1 MERWI
6 EHFDELLNCDPPE
19 NPMEDTIT
27 QTPVIQSISTDPVSL
42 EEVRLGIV
50 SLRDRKAGG
59 SDNIVAELLKAD
71 LETSSRKLHGI
82 ITIIWE
88 EEVVPDEWLQSLIV
102 KLPKKGDL
110 GDCNNWRGITLL
122 VIASKVLGK
131 IIFRRMKEGAGIQLR
146 PEQAG
151 FMERQN
157 TTEQIFIL
165 RNTIEQACEWQ
176 SPLLVI
182 FIDFEKAFDW
192 LHRNSL
198 WVIMRAYGI
207 PEKLINIVKLLIN
220 NAECAVLDN
229 SQM

>member
-88 EEVVPDEWLQSLIV
+88 EEVVPDEWLQGLIV

-131 IIFRRMKEGAGIQLR
+131 IIIRRMKEGAGIQLR
-146 PEQAG
+146 P
-151 FMERQN
+151 
-157 TTEQIFIL
+157 
-165 RNTIEQACEWQ
+165 
-176 SPLLVI
+176 
-182 FIDFEKAFDW
+182 K
-192 LHRNSL
+192 
-198 WVIMRAYGI
+198 
-207 PEKLINIVKLLIN
+207 
-220 NAECAVLDN
+220 
-229 SQM
+229 